1 MNTQSVTS
9 RSLEETQ
16 AFAKSFLSQLTSSK
30 DGAMVV
36 CLDGDL
42 GSGKT
47 ALVKEIGEAL
57 GLNKDLMTSPTFV
70 IEKLYPL
77 KTLPCLQVG
86 KNLKLPFTCLVHID
100 AYRLEESKELSVL
113 GFEKLLEDRANIIF
127 IEWPE
132 RVAEIIPDSAITIE
146 CKFLD
151 ESTREYRIR
160 LNRGEP
166 ASPELNE
173 ASKKNGKE

>member
-9 RSLEETQ
+9 RSLKETQ
-16 AFAKSFLSQLTSSK
+16 AFAKSFLSQLASPK
-30 DGAMVV
+30 DEATVV

-77 KTLPCLQVG
+77 KT

-100 AYRLEESKELSVL
+100 AYRLEEAQELSVL
-113 GFEKLLEDRANIIF
+113 GFEKLLEDNTNIIF
-127 IEWPE
+127 I
-132 RVAEIIPDSAITIE
+132 
-146 CKFLD
+146 
-151 ESTREYRIR
+151 
-160 LNRGEP
+160 
-166 ASPELNE
+166 
-173 ASKKNGKE
+173 